1 MNRRSFLKTSAG
13 VAALAGTSTVSS
25 SVLSADT
32 VPSSAFRVNDPE
44 AKKRIAMNENIQKAR
59 EAALKILKPGRK
71 ELEHGL
77 ELHANSVVVESYGFS
92 PVCALDG
99 DKMRAAIEA
108 NASPLELKDLKEDM
122 HKTRCVT
129 DPTERQEF
137 MDAFKASG
145 VTCILQNAGAE
156 GQAISRLIKRLAYF
170 TYITDMMRDFIFK
183 AVTPDDIVAA
193 KKQNKHCLY
202 LSGNGVPLPQDWV
215 SVEEELRYIRIFFQL
230 GIRMMH
236 LTYNR
241 RNMIGDGCAEPAN
254 GGLSD
259 FGRAVV
265 AEMNRVGVIVDVAHC
280 GWQTSLEAAQVSER
294 PIVASHTVCGA
305 LNSHIRSKPDNV
317 IRAIAEKDGLIGI
330 CCIPSFLGGKADVGV
345 MLDHIDYAVKTFG
358 AEHVA
363 IGTDV
368 AYLSRS
374 MARERKKIPRTPK
387 SRNRW
392 AGLWPE
398 GSRVWA
404 PKKILTMA
412 WTNWPLFTVGLVQR
426 GYSDSDIQKILG
438 GNVLR
443 VARAVLS

>member
-1 MNRRSFLKTSAG
+1 M
-13 VAALAGTSTVSS
+13 
-25 SVLSADT
+25 
-32 VPSSAFRVNDPE
+32 
-44 AKKRIAMNENIQKAR
+44 RI
-59 EAALKILKPGRK
+59 
-71 ELEHGL
+71 
-77 ELHANSVVVESYGFS
+77 S
-92 PVCALDG
+92 
-99 DKMRAAIEA
+99 
-108 NASPLELKDLKEDM
+108 
-122 HKTRCVT
+122 
-129 DPTERQEF
+129 
-137 MDAFKASG
+137 
-145 VTCILQNAGAE
+145 
-156 GQAISRLIKRLAYF
+156 
-170 TYITDMMRDFIFK
+170 
-183 AVTPDDIVAA
+183 

-215 SVEEELRYIRIFFQL
+215 SVEEELRYVRIFFQL

-265 AEMNRVGVIVDVAHC
+265 AEMNHVGVIVDVAHC
-280 GWQTSLEAAQVSER
+280 GWQTSLEAAHVSER

-317 IRAIAEKDGLIGI
+317 IRAIVEKDGLIGI
-330 CCIPSFLGGKADVGV
+330 CCIPSFLGGKADIGV

-358 AEHVA
+358 VEHVA

-368 AYLSRS
+368 AYSSRS
-374 MARERKKIPRTPK
+374 MAQDNKKIPRTPK

-392 AGLWPE
+392 AGLWPP
-398 GSRVWA
+398 GSLSAA
-404 PKKILTMA
+404 PKQRLTMA

>member
-25 SVLSADT
+25 SVLSSDT
-32 VPSSAFRVNDPE
+32 VPSSALRVNDPE
-44 AKKRIAMNENIQKAR
+44 TQKRIRSNKSIQRAR
-59 EAALKILKPGRK
+59 EAALEILKPSRK

-77 ELHANSVVVESYGFS
+77 ELHANSVVVESYGFA
-92 PVCALDG
+92 PRCALDG
-99 DKMRAAIEA
+99 DKIRAAIEA
-108 NASPLELKDLKEDM
+108 KASPLELKDLKEDM

-129 DPTERQEF
+129 DPTERREF
-137 MDAFKASG
+137 MDVFEAAG

-183 AVTPDDIVAA
+183 AVTPEDIVAA
-193 KKQNKHCLY
+193 KKQNRHCLY

-259 FGRAVV
+259 FGRVVV

-317 IRAIAEKDGLIGI
+317 IRAIVEKDGLIGI

-358 AEHVA
+358 INHVA

-368 AYLSRS
+368 AYSSRS
-374 MARERKKIPRTPK
+374 MAHENKKIPSTPK
-387 SRNRW
+387 ARNRW
-392 AGLWPE
+392 AGLWPP
-398 GSRVWA
+398 GSLSAA
-404 PKKILTMA
+404 PKQRLTMA

-426 GYSDSDIQKILG
+426 GYSDGDIQKILG

-443 VARAVLS
+443 VARAVLA